1 MGEAVKQ
8 EEVMLA
14 RTLQLDTHA
23 APLTSLTE
31 GVDIM
36 DHGTPMLPQLQELFD
51 SIVGESGSI
60 TLEDLQ
66 YALED
71 EETASYFQYL
81 LVDVSDANILFQ
93 LLDINRDFS
102 VDANEFIA
110 GVEQLQVR
118 RASAEVLQD
127 AGCKK

>member
-1 MGEAVKQ
+1 MG
-8 EEVMLA
+8 
-14 RTLQLDTHA
+14 
-23 APLTSLTE
+23 SLTE

-36 DHGTPMLPQLQELFD
+36 DHEQPMLPQLQELFD

-60 TLEDLQ
+60 VLMDLE

-81 LVDVSDANILFQ
+81 LVDVTDANILFR

-110 GVEQLQVR
+110 GLEQLQVR
-118 RASAEVLQD
+118 RASAETLSL
-127 AGCKK
+127 AGCKKALEGSLALFVPEPPRPPPEKKEK